1 MRLAK
6 AFRVSTFAVHFGERF
21 VAFVQRHGR

>member
-6 AFRVSTFAVHFGERF
+6 AFRVSTFAVHFSERF